1 MTDTPL
7 VNIEDVG
14 ELNLYQLKRFWHTI
28 QENNQSIT
36 HQDYHI
42 NRLLLSALG
51 IGLHQGLFYLYTE
64 RPTFQQFE
72 LWIKHNA
79 VLLSDEVV
87 QRFNH
92 AIVHAP
98 LSKVTAEKFKFIDE
112 HPDVLDRAD
121 LEHWQEFGYVVV
133 KNAVSIEGGRAAE
146 QAIWQHIQATPDEPS
161 TWYGKNNSQIM
172 VELIQHSALQ
182 HNRNNIKIHK
192 AFSQLWGTT
201 DLWCSADRCSFHPPQ
216 KAGYDFPGPD
226 LHWDMDLNKPDS
238 FCTQGI
244 LYLTDTSAEQGALT
258 LVPGFQHKLQEWLTN
273 LDKHQ
278 DPQQQDLHA
287 LGSKAIAA
295 QAGDLIIWHHA
306 LPHGSRPNVTQQP
319 RIAQYINF
327 YPFNLKN

>member
-1 MTDTPL
+1 MTDTSL

-28 QENNQSIT
+28 QENKQSIA
-36 HQDYHI
+36 HQDYHV

-72 LWIKHNA
+72 SWIKHNA

-98 LSKVTAEKFKFIDE
+98 LSKITAEKFKFIDE

-121 LEHWQEFGYVVV
+121 LKHWQEFGYVIV
-133 KNAVSIEGGRAAE
+133 KNAVSIEDSRAAE
-146 QAIWQHIQATPDEPS
+146 QAIWQHIQAIPDEPS
-161 TWYGKNNSQIM
+161 TWYGKNDSQIM

-201 DLWCSADRCSFHPPQ
+201 DLWCSADRCSFHPPL
-216 KAGYDFPGPD
+216 KTGYDFPGPD

-258 LVPGFQHKLQEWLTN
+258 LVPSFQHKLQEWLTN
-273 LDKHQ
+273 LDKNQ
-278 DPQQQDLHA
+278 DPQQQDLHS

-327 YPFNLKN
+327 YPFDLKN